1 MNQTEKLKLNKP
13 EDSDYFNIE
22 DFNENADIIEKEIL
36 NNRNPAFTSAQKR
49 ENLKSN
55 ESLSAL
61 FGKIMKFFTDL
72 KSIAFTGSYNDLSD
86 TPGIFMKSGSGAKAG
101 LVPAPPTTAGT
112 GKYLREDGTWTAPPD
127 ANPNISDEWSASITY
142 GVNAYVIYN
151 NAMWKCKIQNSGQT
165 PAEGTYWTKTNM
177 AKECSL
183 LNSNL
188 IYGKHTCPGVIS
200 TIVPYMNISLPIDF
214 GNTNYKFSITEINIV
229 GIKFLSAS
237 DYTYRKHESY
247 VEITLTDSI
256 FNTYKGCSVLFFF
269 ELQH

>member
-1 MNQTEKLKLNKP
+1 MTAATASAAGKAGLVPAPAAGKQGQYLRGDGTWQTPTNTTY
-13 EDSDYFNIE
+13 STFV
-22 DFNENADIIEKEIL
+22 
-36 NNRNPAFTSAQKR
+36 
-49 ENLKSN
+49 
-55 ESLSAL
+55 
-61 FGKIMKFFTDL
+61 
-72 KSIAFTGSYNDLSD
+72 
-86 TPGIFMKSGSGAKAG
+86 KSGSGAKAG